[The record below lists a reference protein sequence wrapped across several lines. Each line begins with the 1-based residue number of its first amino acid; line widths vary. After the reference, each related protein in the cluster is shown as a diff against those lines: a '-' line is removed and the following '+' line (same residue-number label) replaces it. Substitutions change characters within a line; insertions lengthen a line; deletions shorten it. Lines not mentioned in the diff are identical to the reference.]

1 MTFFVEGVSKHH
13 EPELQVRRIGAFESL
28 PEAIDA
34 ARRAIDAFLG
44 MAYERGM
51 EADTLFSLYQSQGE
65 HAIIF
70 RDNDKTINVPGF
82 NHLHYALNRAVQLCG
97 GKQ

>member
-13 EPELQVRRIGAFESL
+13 EPELQVRRIGEFETL
-28 PEAIDA
+28 VDAINA

-44 MAYERGM
+44 MAYEQGM
-51 EADTLFSLYQSQGE
+51 DADTLFHLYQSQGE
-65 HAIIF
+65 HAFIF

-82 NHLHYALNRAVQLCG
+82 NHLHYAMNRATQLCG
-97 GKQ
+97 DKS